1 MQPYTRQTAYCGRNG
16 DYAIDEKRSTLAY
29 SHGFTLWKKECKF
42 VKTSLLSCVPKCP
55 GSEVREEYKRGCTI
69 AVHPEND
76 PKEEGFE
83 QAKAYAVATEDIKE
97 F

>member
-1 MQPYTRQTAYCGRNG
+1 VSQNVRDQ
-16 DYAIDEKRSTLAY
+16 
-29 SHGFTLWKKECKF
+29 KF
-42 VKTSLLSCVPKCP
+42 VRNIK
-55 GSEVREEYKRGCTI
+55 EGCTI

>member
-1 MQPYTRQTAYCGRNG
+1 VEEGMQICKDITVIMCAQNVR
-16 DYAIDEKRSTLAY
+16 DL
-29 SHGFTLWKKECKF
+29 KF
-42 VKTSLLSCVPKCP
+42 VRNIKEGLVP
-55 GSEVREEYKRGCTI
+55 TLI